1 MLKKL
6 EIPEFC
12 SLIGLEFRSYYS
24 DNTEITEQTKLAAFV
39 LYRAP
44 FTSKKSY
51 VIEICVPV
59 SNFPREKHE

>member
-6 EIPEFC
+6 ELPDFC
-12 SLIGLEFRSYYS
+12 SLIGLEFRSYSS
-24 DNTEITEQTKLAAFV
+24 DNSEITEQTKLAAFV
-39 LYRAP
+39 LYRL
-44 FTSKKSY
+44 TSKKSY